1 MYFCIFYV
9 GILNII
15 LIYIKSYLFNI
26 DKGGN
31 FFYFVWLMGVF
42 LLELYVFGLVLYIIN
57 SFICNG

>member
-31 FFYFVWLMGVF
+31 FFYFVWSMGVF
-42 LLELYVFGLVLYIIN
+42 LLESYVFGLVLYIIN